1 MRIASELFRPATPSL
16 SSAQIVSLR
25 SGVQHHVLCLLRC
38 NILTRPVVAFFI
50 YQLWGSILLSF
61 AWVQHLSA
69 CYVAVAVICECW
81 GSLIGL
87 LTLLHLFS
95 LAVETSLALVI
106 SGSIVLC
113 HLSHW

>member
-1 MRIASELFRPATPSL
+1 MYSIICCSL
-16 SSAQIVSLR
+16 
-25 SGVQHHVLCLLRC
+25 CC
-38 NILTRPVVAFFI
+38 NILIRPVVAFFI

-61 AWVQHLSA
+61 ASVQHLSA
-69 CYVAVAVICECW
+69 CYVAVAVICQCW